1 MFFVSICTDMNALRE
16 SGLVADDSPYRGVI
30 DGRSGAHVCYSA
42 DGSQS
47 MIAITSID
55 GLENLQDLPY
65 VLVHTP
71 EEIFGYRRQ
80 VEVDG
85 VLQFGEPTVTV
96 TPAYTP
102 SVVTGYEDDLERP
115 VYKIVR
121 HDKQKTV
128 TRTHDEDGNE
138 YPEPLVVP
146 VVKVSYTYT
155 EDGEIDQTIETPVM
169 VLDYYETTDEI
180 ESYHQ
185 KAIYGP
191 QQEWISP
198 VMQDTGEVDEMGS
211 PIYEEAVAGYY
222 QDVVIPESSYET
234 PNPVMEEIAGNA
246 DLRALYDLVYPR
258 APFTDEEGNTHIPP
272 QFFAVPGGEGV
283 DHILEA

>member
-102 SVVTGYEDDLERP
+102 SVVIGYEDDLTRPIYRVERVETP
-115 VYKIVR
+115 TI
-121 HDKQKTV
+121 
-128 TRTHDEDGNE
+128 RTFTDEDGNTVELPGRPIVE
-138 YPEPLVVP
+138 YV
-146 VVKVSYTYT
+146 
-155 EDGEIDQTIETPVM
+155 
-169 VLDYYETTDEI
+169 TTDEI
-180 ESYHQ
+180 EGYHQ
-185 KAIYGP
+185 KPIYGP
-191 QQEWISP
+191 EQEWVQVLEP
-198 VMQDTGEVDEMGS
+198 TGEVDEFDN
-211 PIYEEAVAGYY
+211 PIMVDNGYW
-222 QDVVIPESSYET
+222 QDVVVPESPYET
-234 PNPVMEEIAGNA
+234 PNPIMEEVAGDA
-246 DLRALYDLVYPR
+246 ELKALYDLIYDQTPV
-258 APFTDEEGNTHIPP
+258 TDEEGNVHTPP
-272 QFFAVPGGEGV
+272 KLFAVPGGAATE
-283 DHILEA
+283 HLL